1 MKMTTTLLATPLFAS
16 TGAIADTTT
25 LTEQDKLL
33 MDRAAILQ
41 MSSCMEKN
49 LQMLES
55 HPNTVELIRRE
66 YNDAWERV
74 SQLGL
79 SKLGKE
85 HIAVEELTSALVT
98 YCMPKARN

>member
-1 MKMTTTLLATPLFAS
+1 
-16 TGAIADTTT
+16 
-25 LTEQDKLL
+25 
-33 MDRAAILQ
+33 
-41 MSSCMEKN
+41 
-49 LQMLES
+49 MLES

-98 YCMPKARN
+98 YCMPKSKELTLLVSTKKVGFRRKKATVPPVAI

>member
-1 MKMTTTLLATPLFAS
+1 
-16 TGAIADTTT
+16 
-25 LTEQDKLL
+25 
-33 MDRAAILQ
+33 
-41 MSSCMEKN
+41 
-49 LQMLES
+49 MLES